1 MSHEAPLMPREQALM
16 PAGHPWARLPWL
28 GGGLVLLGLGL
39 LAAASGGGPTTLLA
53 AWLVAFVYFL
63 TIALGCLYF
72 TLIHTAMSGSWG
84 VVVRRLAETAAATL
98 PLFLLLFLPL
108 AWGLAHLYP
117 WAAPQAQADALL
129 RWKRPYLNPDFFLLR
144 AGVYL
149 VLWSAVEVW
158 FLRLSRR
165 QDDRPDPGLSA
176 RLRRWSGPLLVPVA
190 LCNTFAAFDWLMSL
204 DPHWYSTIFGVY
216 CFAGALLAGF
226 AFLALAAVALRRSG
240 VAAAAVGIEHF
251 HDLGKLLFA
260 FTAFWAYIGYSQ
272 YFLIWYGNIPEET
285 AWMRDRMLGHW
296 LWVSV
301 VLALG
306 HFAVPFFFLLPRSV
320 KRNAAALTAAA
331 AWLLLMHLVDVL
343 WLVVPSVK
351 AHGPGLALAL
361 SGALL
366 AVAGA
371 FLAVFA
377 WLLVRHPLLP
387 LGDPRLPESL
397 AFENV

>member
-1 MSHEAPLMPREQALM
+1 MSHDLAAIPYEQALV
-16 PAGHPWARLPWL
+16 PAGHPWSRLPLL
-28 GGGLVLLGLGL
+28 GGGIGALGLLL
-39 LAAASGGGPTTLLA
+39 LAAAAGAGPRPLLA
-53 AWLVAFVYFL
+53 AWLVAFVFLL

-108 AWGLAHLYP
+108 ALGLSQLYP
-117 WAAPQAQADALL
+117 WAGPQALADGLL
-129 RWKRPYLNPDFFLLR
+129 AWKRPYLNPGFFLAR
-144 AGVYL
+144 SAVYL
-149 VLWSAVEVW
+149 VVWSAVAAW

-165 QDDRPDPGLSA
+165 QDERPDPALAA

-190 LCNTFAAFDWLMSL
+190 LANTFAAFDWLMSL

-216 CFAGALLAGF
+216 LFSGSLLAGF

-240 VAAAAVGIEHF
+240 IAPGAVGIEHF

-260 FTAFWAYIGYSQ
+260 FTAFWAYIAFSQ

-285 AWMRDRMLGHW
+285 SWVRDRMLGPW

-301 VLALG
+301 VLGLG
-306 HFAVPFFFLLPRSV
+306 HFVVPFFFLLPRSV

-331 AWLLLMHLVDVL
+331 AWLLLMHLVDVV
-343 WLVVPSVK
+343 WLVVPSVA
-351 AHGPGLALAL
+351 AHGGRFALACA
-361 SGALL
+361 GALL

-371 FLAVFA
+371 FLAAFGT
-377 WLLVRHPLLP
+377 LLVRHPLVP
-387 LGDPRLPESL
+387 LGDPRLAESL